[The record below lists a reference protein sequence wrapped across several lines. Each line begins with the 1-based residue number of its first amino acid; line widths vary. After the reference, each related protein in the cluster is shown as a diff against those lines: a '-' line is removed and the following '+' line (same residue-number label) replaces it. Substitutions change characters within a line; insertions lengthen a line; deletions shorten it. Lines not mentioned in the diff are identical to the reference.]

1 MKSLV
6 NALNSVRE
14 AEQSKCEKQLADA
27 IDALRLF
34 AKLAWV
40 LPSQD
45 KEVSLWGTPRYA
57 EAIHRAVKLVEEY
70 DKCN

>member
-40 LPSQD
+40 LPSRD
-45 KEVSLWGTPRYA
+45 KDVSLWGTPGYV
-57 EAIHRAVKLVEEY
+57 EAIQRAVKLIKEY
-70 DKCN
+70 DE